1 MGCGRRM
8 RGDCSTSSSARAGR
22 CCSGCDFSNDE
33 FLDSGVFEREPR
45 LLGAGTSMG
54 SSRLALPARTVLR
67 VARLGVATTGAFVF
81 VTRGMM
87 CGVGYRLSDKSAK
100 LPAQCKGE
108 YFQMFDSR
116 ERPSIHPSMLCQN
129 ATDRCDWLTLDH
141 RQDKCRQS
149 QTRRV
154 NKRKR
159 KGIPF
164 VNLS

>member
-1 MGCGRRM
+1 MGATSLGCGRRM

-22 CCSGCDFSNDE
+22 WFSGCDFSKDE

-87 CGVGYRLSDKSAK
+87 CGCWLSIVRQVSET
-100 LPAQCKGE
+100 QCKEE
-108 YFQMFDSR
+108 YC
-116 ERPSIHPSMLCQN
+116 CQCFVKKRH
-129 ATDRCDWLTLDH
+129 ATL
-141 RQDKCRQS
+141 
-149 QTRRV
+149 
-154 NKRKR
+154 
-159 KGIPF
+159 
-164 VNLS
+164 